1 MSKREKESSQ
11 VIDFTIERR
20 ALLPTLAVANRAVEK
35 KPTVPILGNVLI
47 QCEDGH
53 LTVSGTNLDVE
64 VKARAIQAGISS
76 FPAFTVSSALLHSA
90 VSKLPDGCEVTFE
103 GDETIINI
111 RAGRSRLQIPVL
123 PASDFPEIPGNNFPH
138 EFVLPAS
145 ELARI
150 LSTVGFAVSMEEQR
164 YYLNG
169 IFMHSQEGKLNFVAT
184 DGHQFAYMKIN
195 APEGCDGM
203 PGVIIP
209 RGILNLLSHCT
220 KAGGTTV
227 VSLSDRK
234 IRFAFQD
241 GVTVTSKL
249 VDGTYPDYQ
258 RIIPTRNDRF
268 YHVDRESMLEA
279 VGRVSLV
286 VGEKSDAIKFA
297 FGADDVRLE
306 IENPLAGNMEDA
318 VSLSESHP
326 EDTVIGLSYKYCT
339 NVLSAI
345 GTDEVRF
352 ALEAPTSPC
361 LISPVQDPEA
371 GDPPL
376 FIIMPMR

>member
-1 MSKREKESSQ
+1 MAT
-11 VIDFTIERR
+11 VIHYRIERR
-20 ALLPTLAVANRAVEK
+20 ALLPALAVANRAVEK

-47 QCEDGH
+47 RCEDGY

-64 VKARAIQAGISS
+64 VKARAVQGGISD

-90 VSKLPDGCEVTFE
+90 VSKLPDGCEIEFE
-103 GDETIINI
+103 GDDAVINI
-111 RAGRSRLQIPVL
+111 RAGRSKLQVPVL

-138 EFVLPAS
+138 SFVLPAND
-145 ELARI
+145 
-150 LSTVGFAVSMEEQR
+150 LSRAISNVGFAVSTEESR

-169 IFMHSQEGKLNFVAT
+169 IFMHGDEGKLHFVAT
-184 DGHQFAYMKIN
+184 DGHQFAYLKIK
-195 APEGCDGM
+195 APDGCDSM

-220 KAGGTTV
+220 KAGGDTV
-227 VSLSDRK
+227 ISLSDRK

-258 RIIPTRNDRF
+258 RIIPSRNDRL
-268 YHVDRESMLEA
+268 YHVDREALLEA

-326 EDTVIGLSYKYCT
+326 EDISIGLSYKYCT

-345 GTDEVRF
+345 GSEEVRF
-352 ALEAPTSPC
+352 ALEASNSPC